1 MDLYRLYEINSEYVE
16 VIGIFQDI
24 DIARKTICLL
34 PKKEYPYL
42 YVIDTYCISETS
54 DLLNPL
60 ICPSGN
66 I

>member
-1 MDLYRLYEINSEYVE
+1 MILYRLYEINQEYVE

-24 DIARKTICLL
+24 DIAKKVIHLL

-42 YVIDTYCISETS
+42 YGIDTYSISDTS
-54 DLLNPL
+54 DMLNPL
-60 ICPSGN
+60 ICPSVN